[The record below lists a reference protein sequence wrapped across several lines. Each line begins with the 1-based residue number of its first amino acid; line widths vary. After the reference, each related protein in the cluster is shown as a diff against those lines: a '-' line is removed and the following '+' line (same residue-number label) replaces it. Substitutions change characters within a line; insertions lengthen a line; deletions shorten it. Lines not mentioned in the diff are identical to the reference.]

1 MTDCER
7 GAWRQSLLFSSSTSM
22 TPLSSNHTHIPQH
35 IVQNLFR
42 NAKRNCYWKVRLL
55 RAKNLMHL
63 MLLSWCTSNLLVVF
77 LWVIFAFKYFFVWC
91 TSEILHAW
99 CGLLSQGEVVAALAR
114 TSQCDSPTR
123 GTTGTSAVVVVVIIL
138 ILLLLQPKVLSR
150 TSGTAFQSFVAPI
163 MLPSPAS
170 SHHASITNS
179 PTHHSLDFPSSKH
192 RETRIRID
200 PYPTNMKI
208 ARSLISYPP
217 DKSFWPTIPVLKGCQ
232 TCLC

>member
-1 MTDCER
+1 ME
-7 GAWRQSLLFSSSTSM
+7 
-22 TPLSSNHTHIPQH
+22 
-35 IVQNLFR
+35 
-42 NAKRNCYWKVRLL
+42 
-55 RAKNLMHL
+55 
-63 MLLSWCTSNLLVVF
+63 
-77 LWVIFAFKYFFVWC
+77 
-91 TSEILHAW
+91 EILHGCHRW
-99 CGLLSQGEVVAALAR
+99 GWVGAALAQ

-217 DKSFWPTIPVLKGCQ
+217 DKSFWPTCQ
-232 TCLC
+232 FWKVARPAYVKV

>member
-1 MTDCER
+1 
-7 GAWRQSLLFSSSTSM
+7 
-22 TPLSSNHTHIPQH
+22 
-35 IVQNLFR
+35 
-42 NAKRNCYWKVRLL
+42 
-55 RAKNLMHL
+55 
-63 MLLSWCTSNLLVVF
+63 MLLSWSTSNLLVVF

-217 DKSFWPTIPVLKGCQ
+217 DKSFWPTIPVLEGCQ
-232 TCLC
+232 TCQC